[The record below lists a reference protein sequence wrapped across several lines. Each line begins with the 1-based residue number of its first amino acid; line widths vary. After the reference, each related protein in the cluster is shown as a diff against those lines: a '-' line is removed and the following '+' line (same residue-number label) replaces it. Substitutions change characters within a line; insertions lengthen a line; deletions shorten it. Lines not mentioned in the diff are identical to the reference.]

1 MKYIVQV
8 TDGFQVIEEE
18 VHARD
23 RTALIDYIEELMHET
38 DCSSAEVW
46 YAEDSRNRGKHAF
59 SYEV

>member
-1 MKYIVQV
+1 MKYVVQV
-8 TDGFQVIEEE
+8 TDGFQVIEKE

-23 RTALIDYIEELMHET
+23 RAALIDYIEELMRET

-46 YAEDSRNRGKHAF
+46 YAEDSRNHGKHAF